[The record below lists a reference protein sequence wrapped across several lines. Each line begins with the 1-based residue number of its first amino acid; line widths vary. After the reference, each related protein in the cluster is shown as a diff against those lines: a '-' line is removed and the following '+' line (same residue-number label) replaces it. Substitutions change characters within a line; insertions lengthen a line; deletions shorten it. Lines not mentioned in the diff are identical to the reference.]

1 MTAIGAKRSADPQR
15 HKVSSWAA
23 DGTYAAPPSPPTAAS
38 PPSAPTSTSAAH
50 SASGRQS
57 AIVQR
62 YGEQFSPGAA
72 ARADAVVAEIA
83 EADVIG
89 VQVFWRLSR
98 GSFGPVNGYGLAAGS
113 SFSGA
118 PPANA
123 TVMVRAG
130 ELAEKILRSRRC
142 AAMPW
147 PVTSWARGRG

>member
-113 SFSGA
+113 SFSG
-118 PPANA
+118 PPRR
-123 TVMVRAG
+123 M
-130 ELAEKILRSRRC
+130 LR
-142 AAMPW
+142 
-147 PVTSWARGRG
+147 